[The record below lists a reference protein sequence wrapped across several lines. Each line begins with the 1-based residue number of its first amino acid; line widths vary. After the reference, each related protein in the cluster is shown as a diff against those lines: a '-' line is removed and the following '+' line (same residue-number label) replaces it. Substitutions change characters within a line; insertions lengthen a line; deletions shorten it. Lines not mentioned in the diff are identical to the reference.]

1 MATKIWMGFGTAIS
15 CNALL
20 KRLFQKCVANLKFYR
35 RKKAETQED
44 YGLQFVVQ
52 KGKITEDI
60 SLQMLERHE
69 E

>member
-1 MATKIWMGFGTAIS
+1 MS
-15 CNALL
+15 
-20 KRLFQKCVANLKFYR
+20 NLKFYR